1 MSFNTFSLMDSPVYN
16 NSGFNTPTP
25 SLRTTHLVESVSKT
39 PSHPFMLYNPSTP
52 VPPLNRSS
60 KRRKENEP
68 LVDLLP
74 LNRDY
79 VQVQV
84 EPPSKKRKTT
94 RDKLDAIF
102 LALQKERLSFGEFIF
117 LASRHKDKNNQ
128 PIQRSQTHA
137 MSISSFLQGKTS
149 HTPSMIVECWYQS
162 ADGRAS
168 VSGSISMF
176 AMSPVYN
183 RVVQWGQGHTQTEFG
198 VLALFQRL

>member
-52 VPPLNRSS
+52 VPPLNRRRTSS

-137 MSISSFLQGKTS
+137 MSIF
-149 HTPSMIVECWYQS
+149 
-162 ADGRAS
+162 S
-168 VSGSISMF
+168 VPYLLLG
-176 AMSPVYN
+176 P
-183 RVVQWGQGHTQTEFG
+183 
-198 VLALFQRL
+198 

>member
-1 MSFNTFSLMDSPVYN
+1 MAFYQQTNAIISYLFSCIYSTAMSFNTFSLMDSPVYN

-74 LNRDY
+74 LNRAY

-137 MSISSFLQGKTS
+137 MSSKCIW
-149 HTPSMIVECWYQS
+149 ININVCY
-162 ADGRAS
+162 
-168 VSGSISMF
+168 VSRI
-176 AMSPVYN
+176 
-183 RVVQWGQGHTQTEFG
+183 H
-198 VLALFQRL
+198 